1 MDPTS
6 EETKSQTLPQD
17 ISNNNNN
24 IIIEKEEKEIIEN
37 TNNNNIK
44 TTTTTNTI
52 TNNETINVQI
62 ENIPQPT
69 IVQKEQPIEIIPEK
83 DLKDINNNNN
93 NNININNNDN
103 NDNNNN
109 NNNNTTTT
117 IKDNKDEIFDKILS
131 IIKENNS
138 NLLSQFLENLS
149 GLKNEKIIENSDEDG
164 EEQEKEK
171 EKQHQKKSQRYSQ
184 ENLNLYLERVKEI
197 NENNKY
203 FNFKEIL
210 NKTIESTGKTLLY
223 TSIESDCFNDIVL
236 LLLKY
241 GADPNK
247 TVTLNENIDEIN
259 SKKDEHSSNN
269 NNNNNNNNSN
279 NEIEELFEYYK
290 KSTKIESPIHLVI
303 RNGDSTILNLLLDYN
318 VDVNQKDS
326 LDRTPIILSSAN
338 GKTECSRLLVLK
350 GCKVNEID
358 KKQKTAL
365 HLAMDGGYDDI
376 ATTLTQNGAD
386 ISLRYH
392 YKPLNRHNHTYRQ
405 SIQDYSDY
413 RDIKILNK
421 LDRFGNI
428 QDGYNNSNLQNKN
441 NNDNNN
447 DSNNNSLN
455 NNNNN
460 DLNNNNNSKQDEE
473 INEPP
478 SPPIAP
484 VPRKY
489 TRRSTINSGL
499 TSNISVVKN
508 KKEIEKEL
516 ERSIKWNG
524 MIKRY
529 NVNQKFT
536 SKFKSRSIK
545 GIPDRMR
552 SEVWPLL
559 SHAQE
564 EKSKN
569 PGLFNQLVNQHSA
582 NEIYIDLDVN
592 RAYRN
597 HIFFRERY
605 GMGQVSLF
613 NVLKVYSLY
622 DQGVGYTQGMSSI
635 ASLLVM
641 YLSEEDAFWTLQSL
655 MSRPEYSM
663 RSMFLSG
670 LPGLIRMSFVF
681 ENLLNHYFPA
691 AKKALDDINL
701 TTTLYS
707 TKWFLIGFLDSF
719 PFHIS
724 LRVWDLIF
732 SEGYTI
738 VYSIAMALFRLNEKS
753 ILANKD
759 SFEKCYNILR
769 SFETFEIDEDIF
781 IKYVIKHRIS
791 PKRIQFWEDKHAA
804 SLSTN

>member
-1 MDPTS
+1 MDPS
-6 EETKSQTLPQD
+6 EETKSQTLPPQD

-24 IIIEKEEKEIIEN
+24 IIIEKKEKEIKEN
-37 TNNNNIK
+37 TNNNKI
-44 TTTTTNTI
+44 TNTI
-52 TNNETINVQI
+52 TTNETINVEI
-62 ENIPQPT
+62 ENIQQPT
-69 IVQKEQPIEIIPEK
+69 IIQQQQQQQEQQQQKQPIETQQVKEGEK
-83 DLKDINNNNN
+83 DLNNNNN
-93 NNININNNDN
+93 
-103 NDNNNN
+103 
-109 NNNNTTTT
+109 
-117 IKDNKDEIFDKILS
+117 KEEIFDKILS

-138 NLLSQFLENLS
+138 NLLSQYLENLS
-149 GLKNEKIIENSDEDG
+149 GLKNEKIIKDDREDSEDDEDDA
-164 EEQEKEK
+164 EEKEK
-171 EKQHQKKSQRYSQ
+171 KKQKHQKSQRYSQ
-184 ENLNLYLERVKEI
+184 ENLNLYLEREKEI
-197 NENNKY
+197 KENNKY

-247 TVTLNENIDEIN
+247 TVTLNENIEETTTTTTTTSSSSN
-259 SKKDEHSSNN
+259 SNGNN
-269 NNNNNNNNSN
+269 NNNNLNNSN
-279 NEIEELFEYYK
+279 NEIDELLEYYK
-290 KSTKIESPIHLVI
+290 KSTKTESPIHLVI

-326 LDRTPIILSSAN
+326 LERTPIILSSAN

-413 RDIKILNK
+413 KDIKILNK

-428 QDGYNNSNLQNKN
+428 QYGYNNSN
-441 NNDNNN
+441 DNN
-447 DSNNNSLN
+447 SNNSNSNSN

-460 DLNNNNNSKQDEE
+460 SNNSNEE
-473 INEPP
+473 INNEPP

-499 TSNISVVKN
+499 TSNINVVKN

-516 ERSIKWNG
+516 ERSIKWNA

-529 NVNQKFT
+529 NLNQKFT

-564 EKSKN
+564 EKANN

-670 LPGLIRMSFVF
+670 LPGLIKMSFVF

-791 PKRIQFWEDKHAA
+791 QKRIQYWEDKHTT
-804 SLSTN
+804 SLSSTN

>member
-1 MDPTS
+1 MDPS

-17 ISNNNNN
+17 ISNDNNN
-24 IIIEKEEKEIIEN
+24 IIIEKEEKEIKEN
-37 TNNNNIK
+37 TKNNNTI
-44 TTTTTNTI
+44 TTTTTTTTATNT
-52 TNNETINVQI
+52 NETINVEI

-69 IVQKEQPIEIIPEK
+69 IIQQQQQQQAKEGVEK
-83 DLKDINNNNN
+83 DLNN
-93 NNININNNDN
+93 
-103 NDNNNN
+103 
-109 NNNNTTTT
+109 TT
-117 IKDNKDEIFDKILS
+117 IKDNKDEIFDKIIS

-138 NLLSQFLENLS
+138 NLLSQYLENLS
-149 GLKNEKIIENSDEDG
+149 GLKNEKIIKDDDDDEDS
-164 EEQEKEK
+164 EDDEKIEK
-171 EKQHQKKSQRYSQ
+171 KKQPQQKKSIRYSQ
-184 ENLNLYLERVKEI
+184 ENLNLYLEREKEI
-197 NENNKY
+197 KENNKY

-247 TVTLNENIDEIN
+247 TVTLNENIDEN
-259 SKKDEHSSNN
+259 TTATSSSGNNSNN
-269 NNNNNNNNSN
+269 NNNLNNSN
-279 NEIEELFEYYK
+279 NEIDELLEYYK

-326 LDRTPIILSSAN
+326 LERTPIILSSAN

-413 RDIKILNK
+413 KDIKILNK

-428 QDGYNNSNLQNKN
+428 QHGYNNSNDNNNNTNNNNTN
-441 NNDNNN
+441 NNDT
-447 DSNNNSLN
+447 N
-455 NNNNN
+455 NNNTN
-460 DLNNNNNSKQDEE
+460 EE
-473 INEPP
+473 INNEPP

-499 TSNISVVKN
+499 TSNISVLKN

-516 ERSIKWNG
+516 ERSVKWNA

-529 NVNQKFT
+529 NSNHKFT
-536 SKFKSRSIK
+536 GKFKSRSIK

-564 EKSKN
+564 EKSRN

-663 RSMFLSG
+663 RSMFLSD
-670 LPGLIRMSFVF
+670 LPGLLRMSFVF

-691 AKKALDDINL
+691 AKNALDNINL

-791 PKRIQFWEDKHAA
+791 PKRIKYWEDKHAA
-804 SLSTN
+804 QQIK